1 MNIANRMRDK
11 FYLAISG
18 IFVSHINHG
27 HVKSQE
33 NKLNVHDRMISTKN
47 KYVHKNKAELVRTL
61 K

>member
-18 IFVSHINHG
+18 IVVSHTNHG

-33 NKLNVHDRMISTKN
+33 NKLNVHDFTSNDQYK
-47 KYVHKNKAELVRTL
+47 K
-61 K
+61 